1 MSSLTQPQ
9 KLRPPRTWKPNY
21 NLLHANPLP
30 LNIQSLPPLIPHNP
44 ISWLQIL
51 FTYLVCRTKC
61 QPEPLYKA
69 VFSPST
75 RSVHVTDSRS
85 IQALWNSGFFGKGS
99 LSRSEPTWISRR
111 RRALGIIGKDEA
123 LTAEEITERRR
134 RERREFKLERARAEK
149 EKIQSLLAQEGK
161 LNVPTDSTTATSQ
174 GDRSGIEDDMTKSIT
189 FAVETEPRNAPTIVE
204 DEQNKTIVN
213 VEDLEHLQ
221 LTLEEAFFL
230 LYGLGVVNITMP
242 TGTQEGDKK
251 SIDAAEALFLF
262 RRYSYFPPVE
272 NELELQPDDTF
283 MLNYVVYHHFRSLGW
298 VVRPGIKFAV
308 DYLLYNRGPVFSHA
322 EFGILIIPAYS
333 HQYWKTNNSHKRRQ
347 EESKPWHW
355 LHCVNRVSA
364 QVKKTLILVYVE
376 VPPPVKICEES
387 VTEILKKYKVREVAL
402 RRWLVTRNRD

>member
-242 TGTQEGDKK
+242 TGTQEGDVC
-251 SIDAAEALFLF
+251 LC
-262 RRYSYFPPVE
+262 
-272 NELELQPDDTF
+272 
-283 MLNYVVYHHFRSLGW
+283 HHF
-298 VVRPGIKFAV
+298 FF
-308 DYLLYNRGPVFSHA
+308 YYLYNKSNKEFSNRKSQLMQQKPCFFSEDIHIFRPLRMNWSSNPMTPSCLIMSFTTISGP
-322 EFGILIIPAYS
+322 
-333 HQYWKTNNSHKRRQ
+333 
-347 EESKPWHW
+347 
-355 LHCVNRVSA
+355 
-364 QVKKTLILVYVE
+364 
-376 VPPPVKICEES
+376 
-387 VTEILKKYKVREVAL
+387 
-402 RRWLVTRNRD
+402 